1 MMIVPTDNVN
11 FDRDTQNG
19 ALLNKNSG
27 ELSALK
33 AQRDRI
39 NKQDLDMKSL
49 KEQIEDL
56 KRMIMSSGSK

>member
-1 MMIVPTDNVN
+1 MMIVPTDNIN

-39 NKQDLDMKSL
+39 NKQDLDMRSL